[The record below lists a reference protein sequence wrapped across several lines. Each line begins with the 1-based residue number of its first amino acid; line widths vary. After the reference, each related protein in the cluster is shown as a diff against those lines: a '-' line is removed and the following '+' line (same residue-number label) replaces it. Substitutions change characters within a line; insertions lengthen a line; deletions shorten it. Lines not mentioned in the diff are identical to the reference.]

1 MNLDKE
7 SNIINFK
14 NGLYNIIEKKLYEH
28 TPNFFSINQIKID
41 YKKDAKAVPEID
53 DFLNKISNYN
63 VKRKQAILEM
73 IGYCMTTSIKF
84 QKAFILYGQT
94 ARNGKSTLLTIISKM
109 IGTENISNVSFQDIC
124 TNRFAGYGIQ
134 GKILN
139 LGSEMTNTYLKDISL
154 FKALTGGDAVEIE
167 KKYEDRKTI
176 LPYAKFI
183 FCANSLPHVSDNTD
197 GFFRRIHI
205 IHFEKSFSN
214 EEISKFDI
222 NKVLNDDA
230 LIYLGKLAVDAYSS
244 MNNTFSNYEESEQE
258 VNNYKIGGNSVL
270 SFLNDINTIK
280 LISKNTVLPT
290 AQTIYNQYKEYC
302 LMNKFN
308 YIGRNLFYREIEKSK
323 MVNIK
328 MFNNQKC
335 YIFIKNIN

>member
-1 MNLDKE
+1 M
-7 SNIINFK
+7 
-14 NGLYNIIEKKLYEH
+14 
-28 TPNFFSINQIKID
+28 
-41 YKKDAKAVPEID
+41 
-53 DFLNKISNYN
+53 
-63 VKRKQAILEM
+63 
-73 IGYCMTTSIKF
+73 
-84 QKAFILYGQT
+84 
-94 ARNGKSTLLTIISKM
+94 
-109 IGTENISNVSFQDIC
+109 
-124 TNRFAGYGIQ
+124 
-134 GKILN
+134 
-139 LGSEMTNTYLKDISL
+139 
-154 FKALTGGDAVEIE
+154 
-167 KKYEDRKTI
+167 
-176 LPYAKFI
+176 PYAKFI